1 MTFNKTINNYSIS
14 EKEKKQI
21 DAKIKVLDERM
32 NAVETTANATA
43 SVVES
48 IVTGDGETIVP
59 VASGGTSATT
69 TTEARNELLGDIP
82 EIVSEVTDDT
92 LIAGVY
98 PNADVTSGKI
108 GKRPLLAIYEYI
120 KKKFVNDNLGT
131 GSNIDRSDTDPTSI
145 ADTFD
150 AIEDDIDGLTD
161 DVSDIGTDVAAIKDL
176 IPEGATSSNQLVD
189 NSSMITTLTN
199 GLATKQ
205 NTLTAG
211 SNIDITGNVI
221 SANIAN
227 VYIYRGSVAT
237 YADLPTT
244 GLRVGDVYNVEDTEM
259 NYGWTGTAWDQLGAN
274 AVIADNAV
282 TTNKLANNAVTTAKI
297 NDGAVTLPKVG
308 DDVVSY
314 DVGCICTTAGNV
326 QDKEIVLDN
335 FVLKPGVVL
344 KVLFINENTEN
355 SPNIKIVDSN
365 NTVIATKEIKAIS
378 NSSKVSLNTKTL
390 HYYTHELNGAWTHHD
405 EQRVWNGYT
414 TLELIYD
421 GTDFVIMG
429 NPILL
434 AGKDFVTAPPASV
447 TDNPITGSFTVY
459 ANGLIEEQ
467 GMSSTESGTETVS
480 LPITYSNGN
489 YNLQVEVAETKSS
502 STLGP
507 GQFWQSNVYAVT
519 VNSFIL
525 IKGYHLDGKGAY
537 DSPIV
542 RRWRT
547 VGY

>member
-1 MTFNKTINNYSIS
+1 MTFNKTINNYSIT

-21 DAKIKVLDERM
+21 DAKIKVLNERM
-32 NAVETTANATA
+32 NTVETTANTTA

-48 IVTGDGETIVP
+48 IVTGDGEIIVP

-69 TTEARNELLGDIP
+69 STEARNELLGDIP
-82 EIVSEVTDDT
+82 EIVSEITDGT

-98 PNADVTSGKI
+98 PDVDTTSGKI
-108 GKRPLLAIYEYI
+108 GKRTILSIYNYI
-120 KKKFVNDNLGT
+120 KQKFVYDKLGT

-150 AIEDDIDGLTD
+150 AIEDDIDNLND
-161 DVSDIGTDVAAIKDL
+161 DVSDIGTDVEVLKDL
-176 IPEGATSSNQLVD
+176 VPEGATSSNQLVD
-189 NSSMITTLTN
+189 NSSMTTALTN

-205 NTLTAG
+205 NALTAG

-227 VYIYRGSVAT
+227 VYIYCGSVAT

-244 GLRVGDVYNVEDTEM
+244 DLRVGDVYNVEETEM

-335 FVLKPGVVL
+335 FMLKPGVVL

-355 SPNIKIVDSN
+355 SPYIKIVDSN
-365 NTVIATKEIKAIS
+365 NTVIATKEVKAILS
-378 NSSKVSLNTKTL
+378 GSKRSLSQKTIS
-390 HYYTHELNGAWTHHD
+390 YYKHELNGSYTQHTI
-405 EQRVWNGYT
+405 QKVWDAYT
-414 TLELIYD
+414 TLELMYD

-434 AGKDFVTAPPASV
+434 AGKDRVTVPPASV

-459 ANGLIEEQ
+459 ANGTIEQ
-467 GMSSTESGTETVS
+467 SGTIAANS
-480 LPITYSNGN
+480 GSARQI
-489 YNLQVEVAETKSS
+489 
-502 STLGP
+502 
-507 GQFWQSNVYAVT
+507 NVPLLV
-519 VNSFIL
+519 
-525 IKGYHLDGKGAY
+525 AY
-537 DSPIV
+537 DDTNYIIV
-542 RRWRT
+542 NAPYSDDHFDYPPAISTNNSYPKTTSSFYVIFKNRDSAVKLDWIAKN
-547 VGY
+547 Y

>member
-1 MTFNKTINNYSIS
+1 MTFNKTINNYSIT

-21 DAKIKVLDERM
+21 DAKIKVLNERM
-32 NAVETTANATA
+32 NTVETTANATA

-69 TTEARNELLGDIP
+69 STEARNELLGDIP
-82 EIVSEVTDDT
+82 EIVSEITDDT

-98 PNADVTSGKI
+98 PDEDITSGKI
-108 GKRPLLAIYEYI
+108 GKRTISSIYHYV
-120 KKKFVNDNLGT
+120 KQKFVHDNLGT

-161 DVSDIGTDVAAIKDL
+161 DVSDIGTDVEVLKDL
-176 IPEGATSSNQLVD
+176 VPEGATSSNQLVD
-189 NSSMITTLTN
+189 NSSMTTALTN

-211 SNIDITGNVI
+211 SNIDISGDVI

-227 VYIYRGSVAT
+227 VYIYCGSVAS
-237 YADLPTT
+237 YADLPST

-297 NDGAVTLPKVG
+297 NDGAVTLPKVA
-308 DDVVSY
+308 DEVVSY
-314 DVGCICTTAGNV
+314 DVGYICTTVENV
-326 QDKEIVLDN
+326 QDKEITVGDN
-335 FVLKPGVVL
+335 FVLKAGVIL
-344 KVLFINENTEN
+344 KVLFTNKCTIS

-365 NTVIATKEIKAIS
+365 NTVIATKEIKAILS
-378 NSSKVSLNTKTL
+378 GSKKSLSQKTIS
-390 HYYTHELNGAWTHHD
+390 YYKHEMGGSYTQHTI
-405 EQRVWNGYT
+405 QKVWDAYT

-434 AGKDFVTAPPASV
+434 AGKDYVTIPPASV
-447 TDNPITGSFTVY
+447 TDNPVTGSFTVY
-459 ANGLIEEQ
+459 ANGFIEQ
-467 GMSSTESGTETVS
+467 SGTIKADSGSERVINIPLLIAFDDTNYRIV
-480 LPITYSNGN
+480 NGPFSDDNFDYPPAISTNDSFPKTNSSFYVIFKNRNAYVGLDWIAKN
-489 YNLQVEVAETKSS
+489 Y
-502 STLGP
+502 
-507 GQFWQSNVYAVT
+507 
-519 VNSFIL
+519 
-525 IKGYHLDGKGAY
+525 
-537 DSPIV
+537 
-542 RRWRT
+542 
-547 VGY
+547 

>member
-1 MTFNKTINNYSIS
+1 MTFNKTINNYSIT

-21 DAKIKVLDERM
+21 DAKIKVLNERM
-32 NAVETTANATA
+32 NTVETTANATA

-69 TTEARNELLGDIP
+69 STEARNELLGDIP
-82 EIVSEVTDDT
+82 EIVSEITDDT

-98 PNADVTSGKI
+98 PDEDITSGKI
-108 GKRPLLAIYEYI
+108 GKRTISSIYNYI
-120 KKKFVNDNLGT
+120 KQKFVRDNIGT

-189 NSSMITTLTN
+189 NSSMTTALTN

-227 VYIYRGSVAT
+227 VYIYCGSVAS
-237 YADLPTT
+237 YADLPST

-297 NDGAVTLPKVG
+297 NDGAVTLPKVA
-308 DDVVSY
+308 DEVVSY
-314 DVGCICTTAGNV
+314 DVGYICTTVENV
-326 QDKEIVLDN
+326 QDKEITVGDN
-335 FVLKPGVVL
+335 FVLKAGVIL
-344 KVLFINENTEN
+344 KVLFTNKCTIS

-365 NTVIATKEIKAIS
+365 NTVIATKEIKTIL
-378 NSSKVSLNTKTL
+378 NSSKVSLNAKTL
-390 HYYTHELNGAWTHHD
+390 HYYTRELNSAWTYHD

-414 TLELIYD
+414 TFELIYD

-429 NPILL
+429 NPVLMNGQDVVIN
-434 AGKDFVTAPPASV
+434 PPASV
-447 TDNPITGSFTVY
+447 TDNPVTASYTVY
-459 ANGLIEEQ
+459 ANGFIEQ
-467 GMSSTESGTETVS
+467 WGNTTSVNQNSSQTSTF
-480 LPITYSNGN
+480 PIGFT
-489 YNLQVEVAETKSS
+489 SS
-502 STLGP
+502 SSWAGSSMNINSKDSSSFVKLYP
-507 GQFWQSNVYAVT
+507 SN
-519 VNSFIL
+519 
-525 IKGYHLDGKGAY
+525 DGLHFY
-537 DSPIV
+537 PIS
-542 RRWRT
+542 
-547 VGY
+547 VGYSGELLSWIAIGY

>member
-69 TTEARNELLGDIP
+69 STEARNELLGDIP
-82 EIVSEVTDDT
+82 EIVSEITDAT

-98 PNADVTSGKI
+98 PDVDTTSGKL
-108 GKRPLLAIYEYI
+108 GKRTISSIYNYI

-161 DVSDIGTDVAAIKDL
+161 DVSDIGTDVATLKDL
-176 IPEGATSSNQLVD
+176 VPEGATSSNQLVD
-189 NSSMITTLTN
+189 NSSMTTALTN

-205 NTLTAG
+205 NALTAG

-314 DVGCICTTAGNV
+314 DVGCICTTLINEQNKV
-326 QDKEIVLDN
+326 IVLDN

-344 KVLFINENTEN
+344 KILFTKSNIIDDPNIEIRDSSNNVICIYPIYAKTPSGFSTLKCKTIRYDINESGRWIPIISQKTWDEN
-355 SPNIKIVDSN
+355 
-365 NTVIATKEIKAIS
+365 
-378 NSSKVSLNTKTL
+378 
-390 HYYTHELNGAWTHHD
+390 
-405 EQRVWNGYT
+405 T
-414 TLELIYD
+414 TLELMYD
-421 GTDFVIMG
+421 GNGKWIIIG

-434 AGKDFVTAPPASV
+434 QNNNVYMYNQGAIGE
-447 TDNPITGSFTVY
+447 TGSYTVY
-459 ANGLIEEQ
+459 ANGKIEQ
-467 GMSSTESGTETVS
+467 WSVFNRSGSFSWEFMVPFNETNYFVTS
-480 LPITYSNGN
+480 IGN
-489 YNLQVEVAETKSS
+489 TSDTTRNYGATNH
-502 STLGP
+502 
-507 GQFWQSNVYAVT
+507 N
-519 VNSFIL
+519 VNSVALYCRNGGNRGFAT
-525 IKGYHLDGKGAY
+525 GY
-537 DSPIV
+537 
-542 RRWRT
+542 
-547 VGY
+547 

>member
-32 NAVETTANATA
+32 KSVETTANATA

-69 TTEARNELLGDIP
+69 STEARNELLGDIP
-82 EIVSEVTDDT
+82 EIVSEVTDAT

-98 PNADVTSGKI
+98 PDVDTTSGKL
-108 GKRPLLAIYEYI
+108 GKRTILSIYNYI
-120 KKKFVNDNLGT
+120 KNKFVYDNLGT

-150 AIEDDIDGLTD
+150 AIEDDIDDLND
-161 DVSDIGTDVAAIKDL
+161 DVTDIGTDVATLKDL
-176 IPEGATSSNQLVD
+176 VPEGATSSNQLVD
-189 NSSMITTLTN
+189 NSSMTTALTN

-227 VYIYRGSVAT
+227 VYIYCGSVAT
-237 YADLPTT
+237 YTDLPTT

-274 AVIADNAV
+274 VVIADNAV
-282 TTNKLANNAVTTAKI
+282 TTTKLANNAVTTAKI
-297 NDGAVTLPKVG
+297 NDGAVILPKVG

-314 DVGCICTTAGNV
+314 DVGYICSTVANV
-326 QDKEIVLDN
+326 QDKEITVGDN
-335 FVLKPGVVL
+335 FVLKAGVVL
-344 KVLFINENTEN
+344 KVLFTNKCTVP
-355 SPNIKIVDSN
+355 SPNIKLVDSN
-365 NTVIATKEIKAIS
+365 NTVIATKEIKAIL
-378 NSSKVSLNTKTL
+378 NSSKVSLNAKTL
-390 HYYTHELNGAWTHHD
+390 HYYTHGFNGEWTEHE

-429 NPILL
+429 NPVLMNDENVVIN
-434 AGKDFVTAPPASV
+434 PPASA
-447 TDNPITGSFTVY
+447 TDNPTTGSFTVY
-459 ANGLIEEQ
+459 ANGLIEQ
-467 GMSSTESGTETVS
+467 WGQVTSKTDWFNFSIIYNSSCIINASRMTGISDRGYITTEINTS
-480 LPITYSNGN
+480 LSQFKVVEWTYGD
-489 YNLQVEVAETKSS
+489 SS
-502 STLGP
+502 RKYS
-507 GQFWQSNVYAVT
+507 
-519 VNSFIL
+519 IL
-525 IKGYHLDGKGAY
+525 SSYYSKGY
-537 DSPIV
+537 
-542 RRWRT
+542 
-547 VGY
+547 

>member
-32 NAVETTANATA
+32 NSVETTANATA

-69 TTEARNELLGDIP
+69 STEARNELLGDIP
-82 EIVSEVTDDT
+82 EIVSEITDAT

-98 PNADVTSGKI
+98 PDVDTTSGKL
-108 GKRPLLAIYEYI
+108 GKRTISSIYNYI
-120 KKKFVNDNLGT
+120 KQKFVYDNLGT

-189 NSSMITTLTN
+189 NSSMTTALTN

-211 SNIDITGNVI
+211 SNIDISGDVI

-227 VYIYRGSVAT
+227 VYIYCGSVAS
-237 YADLPTT
+237 YADLPST

-282 TTNKLANNAVTTAKI
+282 TTAKI
-297 NDGAVTLPKVG
+297 NDGAVTLPKVA
-308 DDVVSY
+308 DEVVSY
-314 DVGCICTTAGNV
+314 DVGYICTTVENV
-326 QDKEIVLDN
+326 QDKEITVGDN
-335 FVLKPGVVL
+335 FVLKAGVIL
-344 KVLFINENTEN
+344 KVLFTNKCTIS

-365 NTVIATKEIKAIS
+365 NTVIATKEIKAILS
-378 NSSKVSLNTKTL
+378 GSKKSLSQKTIS
-390 HYYTHELNGAWTHHD
+390 YYVHEMGGSYTQHTI
-405 EQRVWNGYT
+405 QKVWDAYT

-421 GTDFVIMG
+421 GTDFVIME

-434 AGKDFVTAPPASV
+434 AGKDYVTIPPASV

-459 ANGLIEEQ
+459 ANGSIEQ
-467 GMSSTESGTETVS
+467 SGKILANTRV
-480 LPITYSNGN
+480 I
-489 YNLQVEVAETKSS
+489 
-502 STLGP
+502 
-507 GQFWQSNVYAVT
+507 NVPLLV
-519 VNSFIL
+519 
-525 IKGYHLDGKGAY
+525 AY
-537 DSPIV
+537 DDTNYRIV
-542 RRWRT
+542 NGPFRDDNFDYPPAISTNNSYPKTNSSFYVIFKKQNPNEGLDWIAKN
-547 VGY
+547 Y

>member
-1 MTFNKTINNYSIS
+1 MTFNKTINNYSIT

-21 DAKIKVLDERM
+21 DAKIKVINERL
-32 NAVETTANATA
+32 NTVETTANTTA

-48 IVTGDGETIVP
+48 IVTGDGDTIVP

-69 TTEARNELLGDIP
+69 STEARNELLGDIP

-120 KKKFVNDNLGT
+120 KNKFVHDNLGT
-131 GSNIDRSDTDPTSI
+131 GSSIERSDTDPTSI

-150 AIEDDIDGLTD
+150 AIEDDIDDLNDDLT
-161 DVSDIGTDVAAIKDL
+161 DIGTDVARFKDL
-176 IPEGATSSNQLVD
+176 VPEGATSSNQLVD
-189 NSSMITTLTN
+189 NSSMTTALTN

-205 NTLTAG
+205 NALTAG

-227 VYIYRGSVAT
+227 VYIYCGSVAT
-237 YADLPTT
+237 YADLPSTD
-244 GLRVGDVYNVEDTEM
+244 LRVGDVYNVEETEM
-259 NYGWTGTAWDQLGAN
+259 NYGWNGTTWDQLGAN
-274 AVIADNAV
+274 AIIADNAV
-282 TTNKLANNAVTTAKI
+282 TTTKIADNAVSTAKINNSAVTTAKI

-314 DVGCICTTAGNV
+314 DVGCICTTAHNV

-344 KVLFINENTEN
+344 KVLFSNSNTAAA
-355 SPNIKIVDSN
+355 PNLRIVDSN
-365 NTVIATKEIKAIS
+365 NNVIATIEIKAIL

-390 HYYTHELNGAWTHHD
+390 HYYTKELNGTWTYHD

-429 NPILL
+429 NPVLMN
-434 AGKDFVTAPPASV
+434 GKNVVIKAPASV
-447 TDNPITGSFTVY
+447 SANPDTASYTVY
-459 ANGLIEEQ
+459 A
-467 GMSSTESGTETVS
+467 
-480 LPITYSNGN
+480 
-489 YNLQVEVAETKSS
+489 
-502 STLGP
+502 
-507 GQFWQSNVYAVT
+507 
-519 VNSFIL
+519 
-525 IKGYHLDGKGAY
+525 DGKIEQWMKLT
-537 DSPIV
+537 DTTI
-542 RRWRT
+542 T
-547 VGY
+547 NNKEFDLCVGYTSFYVPSLSLNVTTNDTDNLEWRNMGVQNPDLNKIIITRMSLTPRFVYCIGY

>member
-32 NAVETTANATA
+32 NSVETTANATA

-69 TTEARNELLGDIP
+69 STEARNELLGDIP
-82 EIVSEVTDDT
+82 EIVSEITDAT

-98 PNADVTSGKI
+98 PNTDTTSGKI
-108 GKRPLLAIYEYI
+108 GKRTIVSIYNYI
-120 KKKFVNDNLGT
+120 KSKFVHDNLGT

-150 AIEDDIDGLTD
+150 AIEDDIDDLND
-161 DVSDIGTDVAAIKDL
+161 DITDIGTDVATLKDL
-176 IPEGATSSNQLVD
+176 VPEGATSSNQLVD
-189 NSSMITTLTN
+189 NSSMTTALTN

-205 NTLTAG
+205 NALTAG

-227 VYIYRGSVAT
+227 VYIYCGSVAT
-237 YADLPTT
+237 YADLPSTD
-244 GLRVGDVYNVEDTEM
+244 LRVGDVYNVEETEM
-259 NYGWTGTAWDQLGAN
+259 NYGWDGTAWDQLGAN

-297 NDGAVTLPKVG
+297 NDGAVTLPKVA
-308 DDVVSY
+308 DEVVSY
-314 DVGCICTTAGNV
+314 DVGYICTTAENV
-326 QDKEIVLDN
+326 QDKEITVGDN
-335 FVLKPGVVL
+335 FVLKAGVIL
-344 KVLFINENTEN
+344 KVLFTNKCTIS
-355 SPNIKIVDSN
+355 SPNIKIVDNN
-365 NTVIATKEIKAIS
+365 NTVIATKEIKAIL
-378 NSSKVSLNTKTL
+378 NSSKVSLNAKTL
-390 HYYTHELNGAWTHHD
+390 HYYTHELSGAWTYHD

-429 NPILL
+429 NPVLMNGRDVVIN
-434 AGKDFVTAPPASV
+434 PPASA
-447 TDNPITGSFTVY
+447 TANPETESYTVY
-459 ANGLIEEQ
+459 ANGLIEQYRNTPEDTSQ
-467 GMSSTESGTETVS
+467 EIDITWTFCVQFTNKNYLVTGGIWIHSLGLVS
-480 LPITYSNGN
+480 LEKELDYVKYTSVSRLMNIS
-489 YNLQVEVAETKSS
+489 AK
-502 STLGP
+502 
-507 GQFWQSNVYAVT
+507 FA
-519 VNSFIL
+519 
-525 IKGYHLDGKGAY
+525 KGY
-537 DSPIV
+537 
-542 RRWRT
+542 
-547 VGY
+547 

>member
-32 NAVETTANATA
+32 NSVETTANATA
-43 SVVES
+43 SVIES

-69 TTEARNELLGDIP
+69 STEARNELLGDIP

-98 PNADVTSGKI
+98 PDVDTTSGKL
-108 GKRPLLAIYEYI
+108 GKRTISSIYNYI
-120 KKKFVNDNLGT
+120 KQKFVHDNLGT

-189 NSSMITTLTN
+189 NSSMATALTN

-211 SNIDITGNVI
+211 NNIDITGNVI

-237 YADLPTT
+237 YTDLPTT

-282 TTNKLANNAVTTAKI
+282 TTNKIANNSVTTAKI
-297 NDGAVTLPKVG
+297 NNGAVTLPKVG

-314 DVGCICTTAGNV
+314 DVGYICTTAENV
-326 QDKEIVLDN
+326 QDKEITVGDN
-335 FVLKPGVVL
+335 FVLKAGVIL
-344 KVLFINENTEN
+344 KVLFTNKCTIS

-365 NTVIATKEIKAIS
+365 NTVIATKEIKAIL
-378 NSSKVSLNTKTL
+378 NSSKVSLNAKTL
-390 HYYTHELNGAWTHHD
+390 HYYTHELNGSWTYHD
-405 EQRVWNGYT
+405 EQRVWDGYT
-414 TLELIYD
+414 TFELIYD

-429 NPILL
+429 NPVLMN
-434 AGKDFVTAPPASV
+434 GRDVVTNSPASV
-447 TDNPITGSFTVY
+447 TDNPVTASYTVY
-459 ANGLIEEQ
+459 ANGLIEQ
-467 GMSSTESGTETVS
+467 WGGQVKDNNPVYFAVIFNTVAKVIISRVADSPSDASGATNSVQPLDGET
-480 LPITYSNGN
+480 GN
-489 YNLQVEVAETKSS
+489 TIKTGFKPHYGS
-502 STLGP
+502 G
-507 GQFWQSNVYAVT
+507 
-519 VNSFIL
+519 VNSGSWLAF
-525 IKGYHLDGKGAY
+525 GY
-537 DSPIV
+537 
-542 RRWRT
+542 
-547 VGY
+547 

>member
-32 NAVETTANATA
+32 NSVETTANATA

-69 TTEARNELLGDIP
+69 STEARNELLGDIP

-108 GKRPLLAIYEYI
+108 GKRTILSIYNYI
-120 KKKFVNDNLGT
+120 KQKFVHDNIGT

-150 AIEDDIDGLTD
+150 AIEDNIDGLTD

-189 NSSMITTLTN
+189 NSSMTTALTN

-211 SNIDITGNVI
+211 NNIDITGNVI

-259 NYGWTGTAWDQLGAN
+259 NYGWAGTAWDQLGAN

-282 TTNKLANNAVTTAKI
+282 TTNKLADNAVTTAKI
-297 NDGAVTLPKVG
+297 NDGAITLPKVA
-308 DDVVSY
+308 DEVVSY
-314 DVGCICTTAGNV
+314 DVGYICTTAANV
-326 QDKEIVLDN
+326 QDKEITVGDN
-335 FVLKPGVVL
+335 FVLKAGVIL
-344 KVLFINENTEN
+344 KVLFTNKCTIS

-365 NTVIATKEIKAIS
+365 NTVIATKEIKSIL
-378 NSSKVSLNTKTL
+378 NSSKVSLNAKTL
-390 HYYTHELNGAWTHHD
+390 HYYTHELSGAWTYHD

-429 NPILL
+429 NPVLMNGENVVI
-434 AGKDFVTAPPASV
+434 TPPASA
-447 TDNPITGSFTVY
+447 TDNPVTASYTVY
-459 ANGLIEEQ
+459 ANGKIEQ
-467 GMSSTESGTETVS
+467 WGKWIESQYTSGERHINFPVSYTSDNSVIINLTNIHTGESVNETV
-480 LPITYSNGN
+480 
-489 YNLQVEVAETKSS
+489 
-502 STLGP
+502 
-507 GQFWQSNVYAVT
+507 
-519 VNSFIL
+519 
-525 IKGYHLDGKGAY
+525 
-537 DSPIV
+537 IV
-542 RRWRT
+542 RKITSAYCYFDSHYNRDVFWNAI
-547 VGY
+547 GY